1 MISLGWLGLL
11 IGSVTAP
18 WSQWWNR
25 GTGPARMPAGTPPMD
40 YTQMTQPELLASFS
54 DAIGPDGITPR
65 SLRNFVASTVTSTPG
80 GAPPTI
86 PLLLPGWTTPTRP
99 NGATLAGPAIG
110 YNYTLRQLDMWDD
123 SIQQWVNPS
132 FQGGIVAGNTQFLA
146 DVAFSS
152 TIGVSGVAS
161 LDGTIYAGA
170 GIVAPNIPASNVGQ
184 PVGAFLNNGWTV
196 AINP

>member
-1 MISLGWLGLL
+1 MISLGWLSLL

-65 SLRNFVASTVTSTPG
+65 SLRNFVASTITSTPG
-80 GAPPTI
+80 GAPPSV

-110 YNYTLRQLDMWDD
+110 YNYTLRQLDMWDNE
-123 SIQQWVNPS
+123 IQQWVNPS
-132 FQGGIVAGNTQFLA
+132 FQGGTVAGVTQFLSP
-146 DVAFSS
+146 VNFGSS
-152 TIGVSGVAS
+152 IGVDGPLTAYGV
-161 LDGTIYAGA
+161 IQ
-170 GIVAPNIPASNVGQ
+170 APNMPTSNVGQ
-184 PVGAFLNNGWTV
+184 TAGTFLNNGWTV
-196 AINP
+196 AIVQ